1 MNTPSVVDEPLGDP
15 QEPSEPV
22 VVESSD
28 DEAVVNLEEPE
39 EDDEAE
45 LGPYLF

>member
-1 MNTPSVVDEPLGDP
+1 MTNP
-15 QEPSEPV
+15 QEPPV

-28 DEAVVNLEEPE
+28 DEVEIMEKLEEPE

-45 LGPYLF
+45 LGVYLLSNRIVRC